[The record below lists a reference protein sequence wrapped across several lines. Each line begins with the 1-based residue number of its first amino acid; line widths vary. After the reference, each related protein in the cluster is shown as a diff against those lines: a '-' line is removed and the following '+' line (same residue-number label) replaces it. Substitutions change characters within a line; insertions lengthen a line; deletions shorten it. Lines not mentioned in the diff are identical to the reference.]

1 MNARQID
8 ALLSIIDRAVKVAER
23 WADRE
28 YPVADETNDDKIG
41 ISRVGD
47 RPLPQSVEE
56 YNAFEPQEDPVER
69 FAKRIGAR

>member
-1 MNARQID
+1 MNR
-8 ALLSIIDRAVKVAER
+8 LLDIIDRAVKVAER

-28 YPVADETNDDKIG
+28 YPLINENEEAT

-47 RPLPQSVEE
+47 RQRPQSVEE